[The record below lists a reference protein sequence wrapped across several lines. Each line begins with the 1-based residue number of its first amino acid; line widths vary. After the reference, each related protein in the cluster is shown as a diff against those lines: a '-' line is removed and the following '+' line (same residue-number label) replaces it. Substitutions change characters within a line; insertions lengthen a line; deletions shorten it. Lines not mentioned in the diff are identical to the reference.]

1 MEENCGILL
10 SDTLRGAKRKSFYQE
25 CPWLEAGSFRK
36 KNTGKEELVEW
47 ATETGSY
54 LAEHLIRVYE
64 L

>member
-1 MEENCGILL
+1 M
-10 SDTLRGAKRKSFYQE
+10 
-25 CPWLEAGSFRK
+25 EAGSFRK
-36 KNTGKEELVEW
+36 KNTGKEEFVEW